1 MAIRT
6 YGLSGSGMDVDQLVK
21 DMMKARRI
29 RYDKMYQEKTR
40 LEYKK
45 KDFNTIYNT
54 VKEFREKNVFDFR
67 MASQLRPMKATVADA
82 SVATVTANAD
92 AVPINHTI
100 EVTSLATAAMSK
112 SATTITSGADKATL
126 ASQFNLDSSAS
137 FTVTLSDGVQTKAI
151 TVDPTKS
158 IYELAA
164 SINNAGLNIRA
175 NYDTTLDRFYLY
187 NLQTGSTNK
196 VQVTDA
202 TVNIGGVSSQ
212 FFGDVLGLKDV
223 ATGLVDFSGKDAA
236 IKIDGVDVDA
246 QASNK
251 FTVSGLTFDLKKTGT
266 TTIGVGA
273 DVDKAV
279 ENVKAF
285 IESYNSTIKKIN
297 DELGEKYYRD
307 FNPLTTEQKK
317 DMKDKEI
324 EAWEEKAKSGM
335 LRNDAMLRGLV
346 SNLRMNFSEPVSG
359 INGKYQS
366 AIDLGITTASYVD
379 EEGKFVDISSLGGL
393 LSVDEKKLRA
403 ALTAD
408 PDALYKIF
416 ASTGETNK
424 ESGVSLRLYDTLKD
438 GLDKIVITAGRSADL
453 TGDTNSA
460 LAKRLDDM
468 NKRMK
473 HEERRLKDLEARYY
487 RQFDAMEVALQRMS
501 NQGNWLTQQFSS

>member
-6 YGLSGSGMDVDQLVK
+6 YGLSGSGMDVDQMVK

-29 RYDKMYQEKTR
+29 QYDKMYQEKTR

-45 KDFNTIYNT
+45 KDFNTIYT
-54 VKEFREKNVFDFR
+54 TLKEFREKNVFDFR
-67 MASQLRPMKATVADA
+67 MASQLRPMKATASDS

-92 AVPINHTI
+92 AVPINHTV

-112 SATTITSGADKATL
+112 SAATITTSADKSTL
-126 ASQFNLDSSAS
+126 ASQFGLDSSAS
-137 FTVTLSDGVQTKAI
+137 FDVTLNDGVNTKTI

-158 IYELAA
+158 IHELAA

-187 NLQTGSTNK
+187 NLQTGSANK
-196 VQVTDA
+196 LQVTDA
-202 TVNIGGVSSQ
+202 SVDVGGAAKQ
-212 FFGDVLGLKDV
+212 FFGDVLKLG
-223 ATGLVDFSGKDAA
+223 AVDTAGTDAM
-236 IKIDGVDVDA
+236 IKIDGVEATA

-266 TTIGVGA
+266 TTIDVGA

-285 IESYNSTIKKIN
+285 IESYNSTVKKIT

-307 FNPLTTEQKK
+307 FNPLTTDQKK
-317 DMKDKEI
+317 DMKDDEI
-324 EAWEEKAKSGM
+324 KAWEEKAKSGM

-346 SNLRMNFSEPVSG
+346 GDLRINFAEPVSG
-359 INGKYQS
+359 LNGNYKS
-366 AIDLGITTASYVD
+366 ATDLGITTASYVD
-379 EEGKFVDISSLGGL
+379 EDGKFVDISSLGGM
-393 LSVDEKKLRA
+393 LSVDEKKLRT
-403 ALTAD
+403 ALNSD

-416 ASTGETNK
+416 ATTGATNK
-424 ESGVSLRLYDTLKD
+424 ESGVSRRLYDTLKA
-438 GLDKIVITAGRSADL
+438 GLDKIVVTAGRSADL
-453 TGDTNSA
+453 TGDTDST

-468 NKRMK
+468 NKRMSN
-473 HEERRLKDLEARYY
+473 EERRLKDLEARYY

-501 NQGNWLTQQFSS
+501 SQSNWLAQQFSS